1 MRFLKQKIA
10 KACEYCKLLQSSRS
24 LRKRPETL
32 PTSQVQARILI
43 SSEVKIEEDCGKKS
57 RSKRPLGNNVMKNYA
72 RAMVNFALSAV
83 AEPYLSKSPFARTVS
98 LQVVRQML
106 APKLR
111 KINCIKRLRKL
122 LLVDKRRDSEE
133 IQAFKGLFQEAC
145 RVFLKYFWVNWIY
158 HSKLDDKAKYLN
170 YRGKLLRRVVNPEE
184 FTYLESFAPESPR
197 KRQPRN
203 SKST

>member
-10 KACEYCKLLQSSRS
+10 KACEYQKLLQSSRS

-32 PTSQVQARILI
+32 PTSKVQVKIEAP
-43 SSEVKIEEDCGKKS
+43 SEVKIEENCGKKN
-57 RSKRPLGNNVMKNYA
+57 RSKRSLGNNVMKNYA

-83 AEPYLSKSPFARTVS
+83 AEPYLSKSPLARTVS
-98 LQVVRQML
+98 LQVFREML

-122 LLVDKRRDSEE
+122 LLIDKRRDSEE
-133 IQAFKGLFQEAC
+133 TQAFKGLFQEAC
-145 RVFLKYFWVNWIY
+145 KVFLKYFWVNWIY
-158 HSKLDDKAKYLN
+158 HSRLDDKAKYLK

-197 KRQPRN
+197 KGKSRN